1 MVVFLG
7 GSFLENKIKMLTS
20 TGKFFLIFEYL
31 NSKIHFFPNSE
42 PRKILLVILLL
53 RENAFLTRNNIFNKE
68 NTLKISKP

>member
-31 NSKIHFFPNSE
+31 NSKIHFFSKFRAKKNLISNLIIE
-42 PRKILLVILLL
+42 RK
-53 RENAFLTRNNIFNKE
+53 RIFDQE
-68 NTLKISKP
+68 